1 MKPAAMPRPTGGIS
15 SAHAPD
21 LDIPARFMALAML
34 GMLLTAIIG
43 VVAYPL
49 LLESFYAPKLLA
61 FVHLHTLGIVAP
73 LVVGASYQLVPV
85 VLQEPLAAP
94 RAARFSFWIYLI
106 GVVLFLPS
114 LVGTWQI
121 GLGVGGTL
129 LFTALIV
136 YATIV
141 WLTLASAP
149 ERGVIRWHIAA
160 AVIGLPLG
168 VAAGLLLA
176 LNKTIGFLEGHTLS
190 LLATHATLM
199 ILCWI
204 TPLLFG
210 VAYRLVGMFTLS
222 EDRLW
227 HGVAWTELGFTLSG
241 SWVLAASFLL
251 YHSRPVFITASA
263 LVLIGQALFF
273 VQLTHMYHARRRRQ
287 IDVHIP
293 FAMTAAGSGVLAGL
307 ALFIGFVRGDSA
319 ASELWVVAVWLAIAG
334 MMITA
339 IQGFFYKIATF
350 LVWLNRYA
358 PVAGRQRVPR
368 LEELYNLRVARVG
381 WACWLSALLISA
393 TGILVGVD
401 LLVSAGG
408 LLAAGGI
415 GCFLSNVVRIARH
428 WQSGPFDR
436 VIGRVRRSR
445 QAAVGE
451 RVGHVI
457 AGE

>member
-1 MKPAAMPRPTGGIS
+1 MKPAAIPRPSGGIS

-21 LDIPARFMALAML
+21 LDIPARFMALAMF
-34 GMLLTAIIG
+34 GLLVTGIIG

-94 RAARFSFWIYLI
+94 RVARFSFWVYLV
-106 GVVLFLPS
+106 GVLLFLPS
-114 LVGTWQI
+114 LVATWQI
-121 GLGVGGTL
+121 GLGIGGTL
-129 LFTALIV
+129 LFAALLL
-136 YATIV
+136 YAAIV
-141 WLTLASAP
+141 WMTLASAP

-160 AVIGLPLG
+160 AVVGLPLG

-176 LNKTIGFLEGHTLS
+176 LNKTTGFLEGRTLS
-190 LLATHATLM
+190 LLAAHATLM

-227 HGVAWTELGFTLSG
+227 HRVAWAELGFTLVG
-241 SWVLAASFLL
+241 GWTLATSFLL
-251 YHSRPVFITASA
+251 FHSRPVFIMASA

-273 VQLTHMYHARRRRQ
+273 VQLAHMYHARRRRQ

-293 FAMTAAGSGVLAGL
+293 FAMTAASCGVLAGL
-307 ALFIGFVRGDSA
+307 ALFIGFIRGDGPA
-319 ASELWVVAVWLAIAG
+319 GELWVVAVWLGIAG
-334 MMITA
+334 MMISA

-358 PVAGRQRVPR
+358 PVAGRQKVPR
-368 LEELYNLRVARVG
+368 LEELYKLRVARIG
-381 WACWLSALLISA
+381 WICWLAALITSAS
-393 TGILVGVD
+393 GILLGVD
-401 LLVSAGG
+401 LLVTAGG

-415 GCFLSNVVRIARH
+415 GCFLSNVVRIASH
-428 WQSGPFDR
+428 WQSGPLDR
-436 VIGRVRRSR
+436 VIGRMRRSR
-445 QAAVGE
+445 RAAGGE

-457 AGE
+457 ASE